1 MKALDKVT
9 DILKKEKL
17 SLPRRRVRGNRKL
30 FFFYGP
36 RSMSIMGHLAWVW
49 VVQMPHSAHHIRDTK
64 CPSLLKC
71 KLCIKC
77 TLFQTHFQPNI
88 ESDCKMSQIVQSL
101 RVYSTNKS

>member
-9 DILKKEKL
+9 DILKI
-17 SLPRRRVRGNRKL
+17 RKAFSSPETCPWEQKAFL
-30 FFFYGP
+30 IYGP

>member
-9 DILKKEKL
+9 NEKK
-17 SLPRRRVRGNRKL
+17 SFL
-30 FFFYGP
+30 FPGDVSVGTESFSFYGP

-49 VVQMPHSAHHIRDTK
+49 VIQMPHSAHHIRDTK

-71 KLCIKC
+71 KLCLKC

-88 ESDCKMSQIVQSL
+88 ESDRKMSQIVQSL